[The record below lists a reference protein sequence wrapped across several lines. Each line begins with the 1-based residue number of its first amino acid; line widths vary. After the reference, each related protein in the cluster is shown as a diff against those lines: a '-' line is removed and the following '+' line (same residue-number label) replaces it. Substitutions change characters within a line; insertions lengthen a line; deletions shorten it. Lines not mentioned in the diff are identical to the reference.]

1 MRSLEL
7 RIPPLA
13 LMGLFALLMWGA
25 AMLTPLL
32 HVSMAGASVLGS
44 VIAAIGGLLAAL
56 GVFEF
61 RKVRTTVDPR
71 MPHKSETLVVSGVY
85 RISRNPMYVGF
96 LVALAGWALYLSSL
110 TAWVFLP
117 LFVVYMNRYQIKP
130 EERYMR
136 ERFGKDFDRYVG
148 QVRRWI

>member
-13 LMGLFALLMWGA
+13 LTGILALLMWGA
-25 AMLTPLL
+25 ATLMPLL

-44 VIAAIGGLLAAL
+44 VIVAIGGLLAAL

-61 RKVRTTVDPR
+61 RKARTTVDPR
-71 MPHKSETLVVSGVY
+71 IPHKSETLVVSGVY

-96 LVALAGWALYLSSL
+96 LVVLAGWALYLSNL
-110 TAWVFLP
+110 AALVFLP
-117 LFVVYMNRYQIKP
+117 LFVVYMNRYQIEP

-136 ERFGKDFDRYVG
+136 ERFGDDFDRYVG